1 MVVKYFNMRT
11 VQIEVKEDTA
21 QRIEQLTK
29 SEKNELS
36 RFIDVW
42 LQDRRSLREVM
53 DDISEYAQRQGL
65 TPELL
70 DKLLKEN
77 D

>member
-1 MVVKYFNMRT
+1 MRT

-21 QRIEQLTK
+21 QRIERLSE
-29 SEKNELS
+29 SEKNELV

-42 LQDRRSLREVM
+42 LQDRRTLREVM

-65 TPELL
+65 TAELL
-70 DKLLKEN
+70 DELLKAE
-77 D
+77 

>member
-1 MVVKYFNMRT
+1 MRT